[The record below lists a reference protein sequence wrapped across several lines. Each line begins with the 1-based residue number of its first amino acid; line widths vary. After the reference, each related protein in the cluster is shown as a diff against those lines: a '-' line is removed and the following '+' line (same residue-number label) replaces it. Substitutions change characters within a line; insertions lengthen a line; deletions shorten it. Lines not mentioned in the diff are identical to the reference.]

1 MLKINV
7 SETDLF
13 NSTRVLQ
20 SVTLKSKKSQIEMF
34 VLSISYFAS
43 ETTSYMRFGIRR
55 VTKLICIYI
64 SCTGEAHYQV

>member
-13 NSTRVLQ
+13 YSTRVLQ
-20 SVTLKSKKSQIEMF
+20 SVTLKSKSQIEML

-55 VTKLICIYI
+55 VTKLIYIYI